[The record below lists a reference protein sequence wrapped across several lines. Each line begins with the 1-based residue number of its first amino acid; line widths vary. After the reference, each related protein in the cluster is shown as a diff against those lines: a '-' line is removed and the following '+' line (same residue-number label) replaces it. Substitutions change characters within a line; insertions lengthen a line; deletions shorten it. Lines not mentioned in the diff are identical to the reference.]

1 MAFAAACVI
10 PNIGRPFTSKDP
22 AHSGG
27 IGVRLPAPRQKGLGM
42 DLRIAER
49 PIDATT
55 RVIEPH
61 GEIDLATA
69 PNLKAALDAAIDEG
83 ARYVLVDFAD
93 VAFLDSTGIGVLL
106 SVERKLRARDGA
118 LIVVCDDPLIR
129 RVFEI
134 SGLTDVLNIRPSRR
148 AALSAAGEFARPT
161 EPQRTIWDRQQPRC

>member
-1 MAFAAACVI
+1 
-10 PNIGRPFTSKDP
+10 
-22 AHSGG
+22 
-27 IGVRLPAPRQKGLGM
+27 M

-49 PIDATT
+49 PRDATT
-55 RVIEPH
+55 RVIEPQ

-106 SVERKLRARDGA
+106 STERKLRPRDGK

-129 RVFEI
+129 RVFELG
-134 SGLTDVLNIRPSRR
+134 GLTDVLNIRPSRR
-148 AALSAAGEFARPT
+148 AALSAVEEFARPS
-161 EPQRTIWDRQQPRC
+161 RL